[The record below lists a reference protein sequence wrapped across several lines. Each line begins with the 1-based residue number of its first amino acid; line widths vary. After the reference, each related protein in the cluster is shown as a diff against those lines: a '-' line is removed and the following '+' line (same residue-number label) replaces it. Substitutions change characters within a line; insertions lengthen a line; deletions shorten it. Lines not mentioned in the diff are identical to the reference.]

1 MGGKEIVMENKEI
14 FSTKLLSI
22 EVFESATS
30 IEVKWLGKSIDRQP
44 SNFIS
49 PVLVKVL
56 NMAVVMNKRV
66 IMDFRSLSYM
76 NSSTVTPIIKIL
88 ERAKKGMTEITILYK
103 KSLKWQELNFSA
115 LEIFGTNDDRL
126 EIKGL

>member
-1 MGGKEIVMENKEI
+1 MENKEI
-14 FSTKLLSI
+14 FSAELLTI
-22 EVFESATS
+22 EVFETVNS
-30 IEVKWLGKSIDRQP
+30 IEVVWLGKSIDRHP
-44 SNFIS
+44 SKFIS

-56 NMAVVMNKRV
+56 NMAAVVNKRV

-76 NSSTVTPIIKIL
+76 NSSTITPIIKIL
-88 ERAKKGMTEITILYK
+88 ERAKKGMHEITILYK

-126 EIKGL
+126 KIKGL

>member
-1 MGGKEIVMENKEI
+1 M
-14 FSTKLLSI
+14 SI
-22 EVFESATS
+22 EVCETATS
-30 IEVKWLGKSIDRQP
+30 IDVKWLGKSVDREP
-44 SNFIS
+44 SKFIS
-49 PVLVKVL
+49 PVLLKVMKMAGVL
-56 NMAVVMNKRV
+56 NKRI

-76 NSSTVTPIIKIL
+76 NSSTITPIIKIL
-88 ERAKKGMTEITILYK
+88 DRAKKGMTQITILYK